1 MIYYSKSHLKPKHQ
15 IKSYKLKLSRKE
27 IYTFTLNR

>member
-15 IKSYKLKLSRKE
+15 IKSYKLKLSRNL
-27 IYTFTLNR
+27 YLHP